1 MEMDYGIEFKNVTKA
16 YKKKTAL
23 DLKVEFDYKKK
34 RALDRLM
41 VAKDFEKKPAL
52 DHLTVAFP
60 TGQITGL
67 LGPNG
72 AGKST
77 LLKMLVG
84 LVHQDEGTISVFGR
98 SPSWRNNGEI
108 AYLPDR
114 GRWYALQTIAEAL
127 AYAQVIFPAFDLD
140 LARKMADSMDL
151 DPAAQVSTLSK
162 GLEARLNLIL
172 CLARRVRLVLL
183 DEPFSGIDLVSRDKI
198 TQNII
203 DSMLDLP
210 KTIIICT
217 HEIHEAESIFD
228 HVIFLDQGRQVL
240 AGNAEQLRAEKG
252 SIESVYRGLF
262 Q

>member
-1 MEMDYGIEFKNVTKA
+1 MEMEYAIELKNVTKS
-16 YKKKTAL
+16 YKKKL
-23 DLKVEFDYKKK
+23 
-34 RALDRLM
+34 ALDR
-41 VAKDFEKKPAL
+41 
-52 DHLTVAFP
+52 LTVAFP

-84 LVHQDEGTISVFGR
+84 LVHQDEGTISVFGQ

-114 GRWYALQTIAEAL
+114 GRWYALQTVAEAL
-127 AYAQVIFPAFDLD
+127 AYAEVIFPAFDLD
-140 LARKMADSMDL
+140 LARKMADSMEL
-151 DPAAQVSTLSK
+151 DPTAQIRTLSK

-172 CLARRVRLVLL
+172 CLARRVRLILF

-203 DSMLDLP
+203 NSMFDLP

-228 HVIFLDQGRQVL
+228 HVIFIDKGQMVL
-240 AGNAEQLRAEKG
+240 ADNAEQLRTEKG

>member
-1 MEMDYGIEFKNVTKA
+1 MSVLRHVLDLYEIPYPEVDYLCT
-16 YKKKTAL
+16 YKTAL
-23 DLKVEFDYKKK
+23 KTWSGLDNYKLDTVCKFLKY
-34 RALDRLM
+34 
-41 VAKDFEKKPAL
+41 DFE
-52 DHLTVAFP
+52 
-60 TGQITGL
+60 
-67 LGPNG
+67 
-72 AGKST
+72 
-77 LLKMLVG
+77 LVG
-84 LVHQDEGTISVFGR
+84 LVHQNEGTISVFGR

-114 GRWYALQTIAEAL
+114 GRWYDIQTIAEAL

-183 DEPFSGIDLVSRDKI
+183 DEPFSGIDLVYRDKI
-198 TQNII
+198 IQNII

>member
-1 MEMDYGIEFKNVTKA
+1 MEMEYGIEFKNVTKVYKNKTPLERKEEFE
-16 YKKKTAL
+16 YKKKKLHDRLTVP
-23 DLKVEFDYKKK
+23 KSFKKK
-34 RALDRLM
+34 A
-41 VAKDFEKKPAL
+41 AL

-84 LVHQDEGTISVFGR
+84 LVHPDEGTISVFGQT
-98 SPSWRNNGEI
+98 PGWRNNGEI

-114 GRWYALQTIAEAL
+114 GRWYELQTVAEAL
-127 AYAQVIFPAFDLD
+127 KYAHVIFPAFDLE

-151 DPAAQVSTLSK
+151 DPAVQISTLSK

-172 CLARRVRLVLL
+172 CLARRVKLVLL

-210 KTIIICT
+210 KTIVLCT

-228 HVIFLDQGRQVL
+228 HVIFLDQGREVL

>member
-1 MEMDYGIEFKNVTKA
+1 MKMEYGIEFKNVTKVYKNKTPFERKEEFE
-16 YKKKTAL
+16 YKKEKL
-23 DLKVEFDYKKK
+23 HDQ
-34 RALDRLM
+34 LM
-41 VAKDFEKKPAL
+41 VPKSFKKKPAL
-52 DHLTVAFP
+52 DHLTVASP
-60 TGQITGL
+60 KRQITGL

-84 LVHQDEGTISVFGR
+84 LVHPDEGTISVFGQN
-98 SPSWRNNGEI
+98 PGWRNNGEI

-114 GRWYALQTIAEAL
+114 GRWYELQTVAEAL
-127 AYAQVIFPAFDLD
+127 KYAHVIFPAFDLE
-140 LARKMADSMDL
+140 LAKKMAESMDL
-151 DPAAQVSTLSK
+151 DPAAQIRTLSR

-172 CLARRVRLVLL
+172 CLARRVKLVLL

-198 TQNII
+198 TRNII

-210 KTIIICT
+210 KTIVLCT

-228 HVIFLDQGRQVL
+228 HVIFIDQGREVL